1 MSQRQRDLWSF
12 SFTFT
17 FLSVGFCPSS
27 FFALL
32 ERLRVDVFFFRVEA
46 AFFSRFL
53 AERDVPLVRV
63 CACSSLQLSAPP
75 CLSAS
80 AL

>member
-1 MSQRQRDLWSF
+1 MSQRQRDFWSF

-17 FLSVGFCPSS
+17 FSSVGFCPSS

-46 AFFSRFL
+46 AFFSRFP
-53 AERDVPLVRV
+53 AERDVRWSASVRAV
-63 CACSSLQLSAPP
+63 SLQLSAPP